1 MTAVSKQDYKVVILG
16 ASGVGKTCLGL
27 RFVKDQFV
35 NYTASTIGASFL
47 VKELIFNNQRMTM
60 QIWDT
65 AGQERFRS
73 MAPLYYRGAVAAIL
87 VFSITDESSFEKLKE
102 WVRELKVNHPSD
114 EPLELAIA
122 CNKAD
127 LAEQRVVSWETAS
140 QYAAS
145 IGALI
150 YETSAKNNTG
160 VPPWPFM
167 PRACALRVG
176 LDCTRQRAEDSAAP
190 QRRIRPHRTSPA
202 LSLRARRSQASHN
215 SSTTLRGDS

>member
-1 MTAVSKQDYKVVILG
+1 MAFNFSQGAQGAARYDAKLVILG

-35 NYTASTIGASFL
+35 TYTASTIGASFL
-47 VKELIFNNQRMTM
+47 VKELTVDKQKVSL

-87 VFSITDESSFEKLKE
+87 VCSITDEGSFEKLKE
-102 WVRELKVNHPSD
+102 WVRELQANVN
-114 EPLELAIA
+114 EPLVLAIA

-127 LAEQRVVSWETAS
+127 MAEHRVVPYNTAA

-150 YETSAKNNTG
+150 YETSAKQNTG
-160 VPPWPFM
+160 VNELFTEVA
-167 PRACALRVG
+167 RKLVSSRF
-176 LDCTRQRAEDSAAP
+176 
-190 QRRIRPHRTSPA
+190 RTTE
-202 LSLRARRSQASHN
+202 N
-215 SSTTLRGDS
+215 TSSTPRNPLPDPMSDMGERRRGCC

>member
-1 MTAVSKQDYKVVILG
+1 MAFAFTAPSAARYDAKLVILG

-35 NYTASTIGASFL
+35 TYTASTIGASFL
-47 VKELIFNNQRMTM
+47 VKEVAVDKQKVSL

-87 VFSITDESSFEKLKE
+87 VCSITDEGSFEKLKE
-102 WVRELKVNHPSD
+102 WVRELQANVS
-114 EPLELAIA
+114 EPLVLAIA

-127 LAEQRVVSWETAS
+127 MAEHRVVSYAAAA

-150 YETSAKNNTG
+150 FETSAKQNTG
-160 VPPWPFM
+160 VSELFHEVA
-167 PRACALRVG
+167 RKLVASRVRDPEHSSNG
-176 LDCTRQRAEDSAAP
+176 QQTSLPDPLSEAE
-190 QRRIRPHRTSPA
+190 RR
-202 LSLRARRSQASHN
+202 
-215 SSTTLRGDS
+215 RGCC

>member
-1 MTAVSKQDYKVVILG
+1 VCPPSLPGRMAFNFAAPQGAASRYDAKLVILG

-35 NYTASTIGASFL
+35 TYTASTIGASFL
-47 VKELIFNNQRMTM
+47 VKELTIDKQKVSL

-87 VFSITDESSFEKLKE
+87 VCSITDEGSFEKLKE
-102 WVRELKVNHPSD
+102 WVRELQANVS
-114 EPLELAIA
+114 EPLVLAIA

-127 LAEQRVVSWETAS
+127 MAEHGHRVVSYAAAA

-150 YETSAKNNTG
+150 FETSAKQNTG
-160 VPPWPFM
+160 VTELFTEVARKLVTTRFRSTEQTSTA
-167 PRACALRVG
+167 PRSSLP
-176 LDCTRQRAEDSAAP
+176 DPMAESE
-190 QRRIRPHRTSPA
+190 RR
-202 LSLRARRSQASHN
+202 
-215 SSTTLRGDS
+215 RGCC